1 MPTPASPPP
10 AQLERPPVT
19 LGMRHE
25 RPNKRFTPS
34 IRGYVYIALEN
45 PPYNWVVEVPY
56 LRKLPKRKYK
66 VIDLTVD

>member
-1 MPTPASPPP
+1 M
-10 AQLERPPVT
+10 T
-19 LGMRHE
+19 LRVRHK

-45 PPYNWVVEVPY
+45 PPYDWVVEVPY